1 MRELFRST
9 PFRMTVILGTAFF
22 VAVLIA
28 GLIAH
33 TLIENELAQRMD
45 QAILDNFR
53 VIDQAFGD
61 SDQVDLV
68 QAVQSHAAAT
78 INRDRV
84 YGLTDTSGAL
94 LAGNI
99 VAMPPGEGWVT
110 VAAAALGVV
119 GDDDHYRLFIGKVD
133 SNRLLV
139 GQSYGENTELARLT
153 LTSIG
158 WASGAIL
165 LLVLTSGVLIAV
177 RAQRRING
185 IAATMIAVGHGELT
199 ARIPIGHRA
208 DDIDM
213 LARQV
218 NAALDR
224 LGALVAGMREVSI
237 NIAHD
242 LKTPLNRLAITLEAV
257 RRADGE
263 GVSVGPALAQAE
275 AELQQIS
282 ATFDALLRIAQIETG
297 ARRARF
303 VPTDLCGVL
312 DRIADAYVDV
322 AEERGQTLVVTHLA
336 ELPRIE
342 GDADLLTQ
350 LCANL
355 VENAMRHC
363 PPGTRIAVSAR
374 QIADRLVLVC
384 SDNGPGIAVGE
395 RGKVFQR
402 LYRIDKSRTTQG
414 SGLGLSLVKAI
425 AELHGA
431 DVALGDNAPGLTVT
445 IDFPVVVPAHVGP
458 GRGVV

>member
-9 PFRMTVILGTAFF
+9 PFRITVILGTAFF
-22 VAVLIA
+22 AAVVIA
-28 GLIAH
+28 GLIAY

-45 QAILDNFR
+45 QTITDSFK
-53 VIDQAFGD
+53 VIGQDFGD
-61 SDQVDLV
+61 SDQADLV
-68 QAVQSHAAAT
+68 ETVQSHASAT
-78 INRDRV
+78 LNHDKV
-84 YGLTDTSGAL
+84 YGLADPKGAI

-99 VAMPPGEGWVT
+99 VTTPSGEGWLT
-110 VAAAALGVV
+110 VDAAALGVA
-119 GDDDHYRLFIGKVD
+119 GDDSRYRLFIGKIG

-139 GQSYGENTELARLT
+139 GQSYVENTEIAQLT

-158 WASGAIL
+158 WASVAIL
-165 LLVLTSGVLIAV
+165 LLVVATGALVAV
-177 RAQRRING
+177 RAQRRIYG
-185 IAATMIAVGHGELT
+185 IGVTMAAVGQGELT
-199 ARIPIGHRA
+199 ARIPVSRRA
-208 DDIDM
+208 DDIDT

-224 LGALVAGMREVSI
+224 LEALVAGMREVSI

-242 LKTPLNRLAITLEAV
+242 LKTPLNRLAITLEAAAK
-257 RRADGE
+257 ADTDGAA
-263 GVSVGPALAQAE
+263 GPALAQAE

-303 VPTDLCGVL
+303 VPTDLGVVL

-322 AEERGQTLVVTHLA
+322 AEEREQSLTVA
-336 ELPRIE
+336 RPIELPRID
-342 GDADLLTQ
+342 GDAELLTQ

-355 VENAMRHC
+355 VENAMRHS
-363 PPGTRIAVSAR
+363 PIETHIVISATRDG
-374 QIADRLVLVC
+374 DRLVLSC
-384 SDNGPGIAVGE
+384 ADDGPGVPESE

-402 LYRIDKSRTTQG
+402 LYRIDKSRTTPG

-431 DVALGDNAPGLTVT
+431 EITLADNVPGLKVT
-445 IDFPVVVPAHVGP
+445 IRFPTIVLTRLGS
-458 GRGVV
+458 GRGVA